1 MTPTVIAVIVIV
13 VLALAFAIERSVAI
27 HRKRATT
34 GLEELIGNT
43 ATARTALSPAG
54 QVFFRGERWEAIS
67 ESGHIEANEQVI
79 ITKMKDLVLYVKKPD
94 KQESPKSL

>member
-13 VLALAFAIERSVAI
+13 VLALAFAIERSVAV

-34 GLEELIGNT
+34 GIEELVGNE
-43 ATARTALSPAG
+43 ATTRTPLSPAG

-67 ESGHIEANEQVI
+67 ESGNIEVNEQVI
-79 ITKMKDLVLYVKKPD
+79 ITKMKDLVLYVKKSG
-94 KQESPKSL
+94 K